1 MAKDTIHDAV
11 KTAIID
17 DGWTIIA
24 DPFRMEYGSYRLF
37 VDLAAERAVAA
48 ERDGRKIIVEIKT
61 FSDRSFIKA
70 FQQAL
75 GQYKLYLDVLALTNL
90 DYDLYL
96 AISRSVYDEFFTQE
110 AIERLVQ
117 RNQLKLIVV
126 ELAKKVIV
134 KWIN

>member
-1 MAKDTIHDAV
+1 
-11 KTAIID
+11 
-17 DGWTIIA
+17 
-24 DPFRMEYGSYRLF
+24 MEYGSYRLF

-126 ELAKKVIV
+126 ELAKKAIV